1 MAVTHFQRTV
11 WSTKIQTQLETI
23 SGLKDHCDYQFE
35 GEIKFA
41 KEVKILGVTRPTIKT
56 YVPGTPIEREGG
68 TDESQLLKINQ
79 FRYFNI
85 EVDDVDKAQSVKGL
99 LDTLV
104 SEAAKGLAEEADKYI
119 ASLTVDAEYMSDS
132 YEISTSTIV
141 QEIEKGF
148 KQLYENNCKVTDTFH
163 LEVTPAFF
171 TALRPAL
178 TELYTNNVEMLKK
191 GIVGKFNNAYVSISN
206 LLHNDGTDDY
216 CLLRTTKAIAFAGQ
230 IDKIEAYRPE
240 DAFSDAV
247 KGLYVFGA
255 KIVRPE
261 QLYVIKAH
269 EAQSE
274 EIEETDQEA

>member
-1 MAVTHFQRTV
+1 MAITHFQRTV

-23 SGLKDHCDYQFE
+23 SGLKDHCDYKFE

-68 TDESQLLKINQ
+68 TDESQLLKIDQ

-119 ASLTVDAEYMSDS
+119 ASLTVDAEYKSDS

-191 GIVGKFNNAYVSISN
+191 GIVGKINNAYVSISN

-261 QLYVIKAH
+261 QLYVIRAHKA
-269 EAQSE
+269 
-274 EIEETDQEA
+274 